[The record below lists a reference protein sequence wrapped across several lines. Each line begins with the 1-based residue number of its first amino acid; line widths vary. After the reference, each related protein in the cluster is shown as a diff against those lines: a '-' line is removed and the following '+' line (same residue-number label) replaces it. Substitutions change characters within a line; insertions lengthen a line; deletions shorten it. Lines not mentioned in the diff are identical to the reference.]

1 MASDFLKAKELFD
14 YYGGS
19 KYQMARDE
27 MLYEYL
33 DYGISKEIES
43 DWLEELFQKK
53 YNDLKADNC
62 RSFINM
68 SVFIQMH
75 PKLLVDKIIMLEDV
89 IRTNIDNII
98 CRNEVMILLSS
109 ILEQLRKENNFE
121 YNHII
126 LRLEKLV

>member
-1 MASDFLKAKELFD
+1 MESDFLKAKELFN

-33 DYGISKEIES
+33 DYEISEETES

-53 YNDLKADNC
+53 YDDLKADNC
-62 RSFINM
+62 KSFINM

-75 PKLLVDKIIMLEDV
+75 PKLLVDKIIMLEDI
-89 IRTNIDNII
+89 IRTNIGNII

-109 ILEQLRKENNFE
+109 VLEQLRKENNFE

-126 LRLEKLV
+126 LRLEKLE

>member
-75 PKLLVDKIIMLEDV
+75 PKLLVDKIIM
-89 IRTNIDNII
+89 
-98 CRNEVMILLSS
+98 
-109 ILEQLRKENNFE
+109 
-121 YNHII
+121 
-126 LRLEKLV
+126 

>member
-89 IRTNIDNII
+89 VRTNIGNII